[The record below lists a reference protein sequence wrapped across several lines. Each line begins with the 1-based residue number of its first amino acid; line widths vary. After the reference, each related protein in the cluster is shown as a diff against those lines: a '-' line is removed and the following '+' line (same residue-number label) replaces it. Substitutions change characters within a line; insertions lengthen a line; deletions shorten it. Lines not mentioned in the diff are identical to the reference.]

1 MKKRITESKLRVLL
15 YVSMILLLCSSF
27 VACTGE
33 KQEQSEESK
42 YKVYFLDNEETTV
55 VSEPYEPEGEN
66 TIDLIEEFL
75 IQLDKKPENL
85 SYKKAKPDNVTIKD
99 YKLTDDGQLTLNFD
113 VNYKSLTGISEILCR
128 SAIVKTLGQIEGVEY
143 IEFHVNGQPLM
154 NTNEKPIGFMKRDD
168 FIENTG
174 GETDY
179 TQEVTMTLFFA
190 NKKGNALVETRVNKI
205 YDGTISMEQLIIE
218 QLIKGPSVIKGAEE
232 GTLYP
237 TIPEATTLI
246 KVSTKDGVCYVDLSK
261 EFLDKI
267 PEITDEVAIYSIVNS
282 LAEMPT
288 VNKVKFLING
298 EEQKKYRET
307 LSFDVFFE
315 RNLDIV
321 KNKQ

>member
-1 MKKRITESKLRVLL
+1 MKKRFTESKLRIFL
-15 YVSMILLLCSSF
+15 YIGMILLFCSSF
-27 VACTGE
+27 TGCKKE
-33 KQEQSEESK
+33 EQKSDESE
-42 YKVYFLDNEETTV
+42 YKVYYLDSEEARV
-55 VSEPYEPEGEN
+55 VGEPYEPEGNDTTE
-66 TIDLIEEFL
+66 LLEEFL
-75 IQLDKKPENL
+75 LQLDLNPKNL

-99 YKLTDDGQLTLNFD
+99 YKLTDDGQLSLNFD

-128 SAIVKTLGQIEGVEY
+128 AAIVKTLGQIDGIEY
-143 IEFHVNGQPLM
+143 IEFNVNGQPLM

-190 NKKGNALVETRVNKI
+190 NKKGNALVETRVTKI

-218 QLIKGPSVIKGAEE
+218 QLIKGPSVIKGTKE

-237 TIPEATTLI
+237 TIPSSVSLI

-261 EFLDKI
+261 EFLEKI
-267 PEITDEVAIYSIVNS
+267 PEITDQVAIYSVVNS
-282 LAEMPT
+282 LVEMPS
-288 VNKVKFLING
+288 VNKVKFLIEG
-298 EEQKKYRET
+298 EEHKTYRET
-307 LSFDVFFE
+307 MTFNEFFE

-321 KNKQ
+321 KE

>member
-1 MKKRITESKLRVLL
+1 MKKRFTESKLRIFL
-15 YVSMILLLCSSF
+15 YIGMILLFCSSF
-27 VACTGE
+27 TGCKKE
-33 KQEQSEESK
+33 EQKSDESE
-42 YKVYFLDNEETTV
+42 YKVYYLDSEEARV
-55 VSEPYEPEGEN
+55 VGEPYEPEGNGTTE
-66 TIDLIEEFL
+66 LLEEFL
-75 IQLDKKPENL
+75 LQLDLNPKNL

-99 YKLTDDGQLTLNFD
+99 YKLTDDGQLSLNFD

-128 SAIVKTLGQIEGVEY
+128 AAIVKTLGQIDGIEY
-143 IEFHVNGQPLM
+143 IEFNVNGQPLM

-190 NKKGNALVETRVNKI
+190 NKKGNALVETRVTKI

-218 QLIKGPSVIKGAEE
+218 QLIKGPSVIKGTKE

-237 TIPEATTLI
+237 TIPSSVSLI

-261 EFLDKI
+261 EFLEKI
-267 PEITDEVAIYSIVNS
+267 PEITDQVAIYSVVNS
-282 LAEMPT
+282 LVEMPS
-288 VNKVKFLING
+288 VNKVKFLIEG
-298 EEQKKYRET
+298 EEHKTYRET
-307 LSFDVFFE
+307 MTFNEFFE

-321 KNKQ
+321 KE